1 MYPLALRGLFL
12 SVGVAL
18 AVAGTGCGG
27 SKQSTSDAGP
37 VGGGGSSGTAG
48 NGGDGGGGGS
58 GGDDDAGTNIDAP
71 FVSDVVNPAIVVAVS
86 PATASL
92 APGQTQQFTAT
103 VTGDS
108 NTDVTWSASGGTITA
123 AGLYTAPANGGAYV
137 VRASSVAS
145 PGNTATAVVN
155 VTGGGSVVEPFF
167 DSSRSYVRVMT
178 PIPNVTYFAPATI
191 RIWGHAPNLQ
201 NDGIRGY
208 SPQVDFYLGTNMV
221 GSVRLTDNSDVDY
234 YEVTATNV
242 PAGSYE
248 IILRARNAAGTVE
261 SQPVPITVIDPPATT
276 GTVMNLTSDLM
287 LSGST
292 KLEVIGTATDRARIT
307 SSNGSRIRAASNW
320 TGSLVLRNV
329 DVIGLGSMDVAG
341 IDVST
346 SGAGGIEITG
356 SVFDRCG
363 PPRFGTTGSAPMVIR
378 GNTFQPNIL
387 TPANSEANYAG
398 SHPSVVILADG
409 SAPKFFSG
417 NNVGVSYVRFERAVN
432 LTIGGDTDAD
442 SNIIIGV
449 RAGMEIRNPNNTV
462 VRGNFSYHRYP
473 FGWSQGM
480 NLEFMG
486 SGTTLVE
493 HNVFRGGSWMI
504 QSYPSGEFRYN
515 LLVDNINHAF
525 FRGAGS
531 NARIHH
537 NILMNVG
544 YQRSYEP
551 SGGLEQAQGHFYNN
565 TIDAGGAR
573 LGWDYAVFGSTGT
586 RLANLRNN
594 VFTGFAHESR
604 TTLFPSGTVTAA
616 NYNCFHNPDAGS
628 NVVRYGD
635 SALGAND
642 CGTAGTADPRFSQP
656 RTVPFPIGD
665 GDIWLR
671 KVGVSSILALYR
683 GIYTPAANSPLI
695 DAGDPADD
703 TGGLRNTDI
712 GAVGAG
718 TAHPADMFGRF
729 GQ

>member
-1 MYPLALRGLFL
+1 MICGAAPLAL
-12 SVGVAL
+12 SMSL
-18 AVAGTGCGG
+18 AVAMAVAGAGCGA
-27 SKQSTSDAGP
+27 KQSSGAGGQT
-37 VGGGGSSGTAG
+37 GGGGTTGA
-48 NGGDGGGGGS
+48 GGGS
-58 GGDDDAGTNIDAP
+58 GGNDAGANVDAP
-71 FVSDVVNPAIVVAVS
+71 FVSDATNPAVVVAVS

-108 NTDVTWSASGGTITA
+108 NTAVTWSASGGTITA
-123 AGLYTAPANGGAYV
+123 AGLYTAPASGGAYV
-137 VRASSVAS
+137 VRATSVAA
-145 PGNTATAVVN
+145 PGNSATAVVN
-155 VTGGGSVVEPFF
+155 VSGGASMVEPFF
-167 DSSRSYVRVMT
+167 DSSRPYVRVMT

-191 RIWGHAPNLQ
+191 RIWGHAPNLN
-201 NDGIRGY
+201 NDGVRGY

-221 GSVRLTDNSDVDY
+221 GSVRLTENDEVDY
-234 YEVTATNV
+234 YEVTVPNV
-242 PAGSYE
+242 AAGSYE

-276 GTVMNLTSDLM
+276 GPVMDLTTDLM
-287 LSGST
+287 LSGT
-292 KLEVIGTATDRARIT
+292 TNLEVVGTPTERARIT
-307 SSNGSRIRAASNW
+307 SSNGSRIRAAANW
-320 TGSLVLRNV
+320 RGNLVLRNV
-329 DVIGLGSMDVAG
+329 DVIGLGGMDILG
-341 IDVST
+341 IDVTT

-363 PPRFGTTGSAPMVIR
+363 PPRFAVTGAAPMVIR

-387 TPANSEANYAG
+387 TPVDSRANWNG
-398 SHPSVVILADG
+398 SDPSVIISAD
-409 SAPKFFSG
+409 SSVPKFFSG
-417 NNVGVSYVRFERAVN
+417 NNVGVSYVKFERAVN

-449 RAGMEIRNPNNTV
+449 RAGMQISGANNLV
-462 VRGNFSYHRYP
+462 VRGNLSYHRYP
-473 FGWSQGM
+473 FGWSEGM

-486 SGTTLVE
+486 GGTTLVE

-504 QSYPSGEFRYN
+504 QSYSAGEFRYN

-525 FRGAGS
+525 FRGAGA

-537 NILMNVG
+537 NVFMNVG
-544 YQRSYEP
+544 YQRAYEP
-551 SGGLEQAQGHFYNN
+551 SGGLESAQGQFYNN

-573 LGWDYAVFGSTGT
+573 LGWDSAVFGSTGT
-586 RLANLRNN
+586 RLASLRSN
-594 VFTGFAHESR
+594 VFTGFAYDGR
-604 TTLFPSGTVTAA
+604 TTLFPSGTATAA

-628 NVVRYGD
+628 NLVRYGD

-642 CGTAGTADPRFSQP
+642 CGTAGVADTRFSQP
-656 RTVPFPIGD
+656 RTIPFPIGD

-683 GIYTPAANSPLI
+683 GIYTPAAGSPLI

-718 TAHPADMFGRF
+718 TAHPADLFGRF
-729 GQ
+729 AQ